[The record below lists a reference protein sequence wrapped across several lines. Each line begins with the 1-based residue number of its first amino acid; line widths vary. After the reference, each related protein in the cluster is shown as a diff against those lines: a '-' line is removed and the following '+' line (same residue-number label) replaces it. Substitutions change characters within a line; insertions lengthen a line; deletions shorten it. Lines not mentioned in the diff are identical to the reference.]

1 MEQHTSALDRPSHS
15 DHLRFLLSILT
26 TLFPGAHTYG
36 YRAGSTFIKISK
48 VISDV
53 VHAPGRMRLA
63 RSDQGGKIDRE
74 PVYSTAADGTNRN
87 TSTGRGYFQVRASCR
102 EGSPEERRN
111 SIDIPRK

>member
-1 MEQHTSALDRPSHS
+1 MESQSTALDRPSHS
-15 DHLRFLLSILT
+15 DHLRSLIAILT
-26 TLFPGAHTYG
+26 NLFPIAYTYG

-74 PVYSTAADGTNRN
+74 PVYSTAVDGTNRN
-87 TSTGRGYFQVRASCR
+87 TSTGRGYFQVGHPGGG
-102 EGSPEERRN
+102 GSPVAC
-111 SIDIPRK
+111 